1 MDPNNVKLKDT
12 KGFDV
17 LQGVSIFPHYT
28 NKKSKLT
35 EQENEARLNRF
46 TSSIVKFSKLVGEVI
61 AIPEEDAIYIN
72 DDKVEILGT
81 RPYYTFK
88 NEISQKYEIENNYN
102 TKKI

>member
-1 MDPNNVKLKDT
+1 M
-12 KGFDV
+12 
-17 LQGVSIFPHYT
+17 QGVSIFPHYT

-35 EQENEARLNRF
+35 EQENEVRLNKF
-46 TSSIVKFSKLVGEVI
+46 TTSIVKFSKSVGEVI